1 MAIDYVVDYACV
13 PKQTLGTQG
22 ILDRLKARDRAQ
34 TVIKLFRENGDQRP
48 PSEMGF
54 EMTRSTPDGEE
65 ETRVVVVQD
74 MLDMA
79 AELDPL
85 AHACDGCP
93 ANVLQRPFGC
103 TGFVQYPL
111 SAAGEVWLLKQ
122 LPTPDEPLPWLLLR
136 QAVEEMGYSGASV
149 EELRAGETY
158 FADANGFERDIVEYR
173 VSTNQVFEMLFML
186 GHIQPAHAG
195 VLLLFF
201 NAIDRDMEADGMPE
215 ILNRT
220 LPTADLRARH
230 PFRLDAEPA
239 DDRTIAD
246 FKRFFHALYHAWSL
260 NVRLLLDV

>member
-1 MAIDYVVDYACV
+1 MAIDYVVDLACV

-34 TVIKLFRENGDQRP
+34 TVIKLFREGGDQRP

-54 EMTRSTPDGEE
+54 EMARSTPDGEE
-65 ETRVVVVQD
+65 ETRVIVVQD

-85 AHACDGCP
+85 ASACEGCP
-93 ANVLQRPFGC
+93 ANVLKRPFGC

-122 LPTPDEPLPWLLLR
+122 LPGPEEPLPWLLLR
-136 QAVEEMGYSGASV
+136 QAVEEMGYTGSSV
-149 EELRAGETY
+149 DELRAGETY
-158 FADANGFERDIVEYR
+158 FADPKGYLRDLVEFQ

-220 LPTADLRARH
+220 LSTDDLRARH
-230 PFRLDAEPA
+230 PFRSGDDPS

-246 FKRFFHALYHAWSL
+246 LKRFFHALYHAWSL